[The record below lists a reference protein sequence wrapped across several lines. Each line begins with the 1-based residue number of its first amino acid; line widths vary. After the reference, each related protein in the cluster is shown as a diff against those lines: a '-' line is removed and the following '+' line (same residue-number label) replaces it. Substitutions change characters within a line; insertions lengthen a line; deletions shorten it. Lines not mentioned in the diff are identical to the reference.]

1 MQILSKVDNICAL
14 YGNILQSYV
23 QKKKTWYFQYDILL
37 SIMKVR
43 SELVYFSVT
52 SFSNAKQLEKN
63 A

>member
-1 MQILSKVDNICAL
+1 MCLIWKYTTKLCA
-14 YGNILQSYV
+14 
-23 QKKKTWYFQYDILL
+23 KKKTWYFQYDILL

-63 A
+63 V